1 LKFSSDTGVHAW
13 ISRTAR
19 RNLVLS
25 SVGLWGCLGERPP
38 PALPAFEGAV
48 SSSTPEA
55 TEAGLAILARGGNAV
70 DAAIAISL
78 VLGVTEPSQS
88 GLGGD
93 VAVLLAPAAGDPI
106 LIHAP
111 VWARPDEAAEG
122 MVARPPSALRLLH
135 HTWTRFGSG
144 RLTWQDLVEPAIHA
158 ASEGH
163 TLGRFSHRMIV
174 MEYDRILLNHEAMRL
189 VLAPDRSIPSQASRV
204 ANPDLAFTLQAIADG
219 GVEVFY
225 GGRIGA
231 QMARD
236 LSVEGVTLTE
246 ASLSAPFQP
255 VEVRALR
262 GSYRGRTVWVA
273 PAPYGG
279 PFIVEA
285 LRFLDQAP
293 PRAIQSPGWSRT
305 AWFVEAFAYA
315 WSGGETS
322 PIAYLES
329 LPPMPVAPVVDTLAD
344 VANGRGTRG
353 ASLRATG
360 NGSSR
365 PVTAGGSAT
374 QPPAGHDQTSHF
386 SVVDGAGNAVSVTQT
401 LGAAYGSG
409 IVPEG
414 LGFFYQDLGPR
425 EPGDAPLGPTIV
437 VNEGRVELV
446 LGSPGGERGLAAVV
460 QVLVRRLG
468 LREPLSAA
476 VAAPRLFLTPPSEDV
491 RGRLFIEGVAW
502 DDAHSIYTRADQPWG
517 AHVADHSRERGFTV
531 GAHATGPVRSTSDP
545 WFGAVNVVA
554 WMDGGWSAVGDER
567 RDGVGGVLRAGAIE
581 LQSGSRGAAAPSREP
596 TQSVQNPGN
605 GSR

>member
-1 LKFSSDTGVHAW
+1 
-13 ISRTAR
+13 
-19 RNLVLS
+19 VLS
-25 SVGLWGCLGERPP
+25 SVGLCGCLGERPP
-38 PALPAFEGAV
+38 QALPAFEGAV

-70 DAAIAISL
+70 DAAVAVSL

-93 VAVLLAPAAGDPI
+93 LAVLLAPAAGDPL

-111 VWARPDEAAEG
+111 VWPRPDEPAEG
-122 MVARPPSALRLLH
+122 TSARPPSALRVLH
-135 HTWTRFGSG
+135 HTWSRFGSG
-144 RLTWQDLVEPAIHA
+144 RLTWQELVEPAILA

-163 TLGRFSHRMIV
+163 TLGRFSHRMMV
-174 MEYDRILLNHEAMRL
+174 WEYDRILQDPGAARL
-189 VLAPDRSIPSQASRV
+189 TLSPDRSIPSQASRV
-204 ANPDLAFTLQAIADG
+204 SNPDLALTLRAIADE

-225 GGRIGA
+225 SGRIGA
-231 QMARD
+231 QMTRD
-236 LSVEGVTLTE
+236 LSMKGVTLTE
-246 ASLSAPFQP
+246 AALAAPLDP

-279 PFIVEA
+279 PFILEA

-315 WSGGETS
+315 WSGGGTS

-329 LPPMPVAPVVDTLAD
+329 LPTMPVAPVDTLAD
-344 VANGRGTRG
+344 VPNGRGARG
-353 ASLRATG
+353 DLRARG
-360 NGSSR
+360 NGSSG

-374 QPPAGHDQTSHF
+374 DAPAGHDQTSHF
-386 SVVDGAGNAVSVTQT
+386 SVVDGAGNAVAVTQT
-401 LGAAYGSG
+401 LGGAYGSG

-414 LGFFYQDLGPR
+414 LGFFYQDMGPL

-476 VAAPRLFLTPPSEDV
+476 VSAPRVFLTPPSDEV

-502 DDAHSIYTRADQPWG
+502 DDPNSVYARAYQPWG
-517 AHVADHSRERGFTV
+517 ANVVELTQERGFAV
-531 GAHATGPVRSTSDP
+531 GERTIGPVRNTSDP

-554 WMDGGWSAVGDER
+554 WMDGAWSAVGDER
-567 RDGVGGVLRAGAIE
+567 RDGVGGVLRGGAME
-581 LQSGSRGAAAPSREP
+581 LQSGSRGAAAPSRGAAREA
-596 TQSVQNPGN
+596 QNPG
-605 GSR
+605 SRAR